1 MPTQPRLKKN
11 RAVSAVI
18 ITHQGSLG
26 TFYMPQPFDKKD
38 KFIPSSVDCAYNAL
52 YYSEDQV
59 VQMLKAL

>member
-1 MPTQPRLKKN
+1 MSTQPKLKKN
-11 RAVSAVI
+11 RAVSATVI
-18 ITHQGSLG
+18 AHPGSLG